1 MSVGKTPNFAGFLT
15 LRVTRLNASC
25 YPLFVVYYTLPLR
38 FGDLTAMPKNSAIRS
53 VLIIGSGPIVIGQAC
68 EFDYAG
74 SQAAR
79 SIRDEGIEV
88 ALINSNPATIMTD
101 PINAD
106 HVYLLPLEK
115 KSIIQ
120 ILEKHRDMGRP
131 IDAVLPT
138 MGGQTALNLAIDCEK
153 AGIWSTYDVKIIGVD
168 IKAIETTEDR
178 EKFRLLML
186 ELGAGVCKGRIARS
200 FLEGKEIAQE
210 IGFPLVI
217 RPSYTLGGTGGGFV
231 NTPEEFDKALT
242 HGLHAS
248 PVHEVL
254 VEQSVM
260 GWKEYELELLRDNL
274 GNFIIICS
282 IENFDPMGV
291 HTGDSITVA
300 PAMTLPDT
308 LYQEMRDLSIRV
320 MSGIGQFA
328 GGCNIQFSVN
338 PETDDIIVI
347 EVNPR
352 VSRSSALASKATG
365 YPIAKIAAKMAVGYN
380 LDELMN
386 PITGTTSAFFEP
398 AIDYV
403 IVKVPRWN
411 FDKFPGADRSL
422 GLQMK
427 SVGEAMGIGR
437 NFQEALQKACQ
448 SLEIRRNGLGA
459 DGRELTNQEA
469 LKDSLAHPS
478 WDRLFHI
485 YDAFKAGMS
494 FSTIQKLTRIDPWF
508 LHQIEELIELE
519 REISQYDLD
528 DLPPELL
535 RMAKQKGYADRQL
548 AHILQVRESKIYNYR
563 QDHNI
568 RRVFK
573 CVDTCAAE
581 FEAKTPYY
589 YSTFNNQ
596 LPITQDRPEPV
607 SDLPGNESVRSDR
620 KKIVVLGS
628 GPNRIGQGI
637 EFDYSCVHGVLA
649 AKEAGYETIM
659 INCNPET
666 VSTDPDIADK
676 LYFEPVFWEH
686 VHAIIQHEKP
696 EGVIV
701 QLGGQTALKMAEK
714 LTRYGIKIIGTS
726 WEALDLAEDRGLFS
740 GLLRD
745 LAIPYPKFG
754 TVREAEAAIDLSREL
769 GFPLLVRPSYVLG
782 GQSMKIVINEQELET
797 HVMKIMQ
804 DIPDNNIL
812 LDHFL
817 ENAIEAE
824 ADAICDG
831 EDVYIIG
838 IMEHIEPAGIHSGDS
853 YALLPPFDLSE
864 AVIQQIEEYTKKIAV
879 ALRTV
884 GLINIQFAIKDET
897 VYVIEANPRASRTV
911 PFICK
916 AYQEPYV
923 NYATKVMLGDK
934 KVTDFDFKPTKKGFA
949 IKIPVFS
956 FNKFPNV
963 NKELGPE
970 MKSTGEGIYFIDDL
984 RDDFF
989 QKIYSERNLYLSR

>member
-1 MSVGKTPNFAGFLT
+1 V
-15 LRVTRLNASC
+15 
-25 YPLFVVYYTLPLR
+25 
-38 FGDLTAMPKNSAIRS
+38 PKNLNIKS

-74 SQAAR
+74 TQAAR
-79 SIRDEGIEV
+79 SIREEGIEV
-88 ALINSNPATIMTD
+88 SLINSNPATIMTD
-101 PINAD
+101 PISAD
-106 HVYLLPLEK
+106 FVYLKPLEK
-115 KSIIQ
+115 KSIVE
-120 ILEKHRDMGRP
+120 ILEKHQAEGRP
-131 IDAVLPT
+131 INAILPT

-153 AGIWSTYDVKIIGVD
+153 AGIWKKYGVQIIGVD

-178 EKFRLLML
+178 EKFRLKML
-186 ELGAGVCKGRIARS
+186 ELGAGVCKGRTAKS

-231 NTPEEFDKALT
+231 NTPEEFDKALQ
-242 HGLHAS
+242 HGLIAS

-254 VEQSVM
+254 IEQSVM
-260 GWKEYELELLRDNL
+260 GWKEYELELLRDGN
-274 GNFIIICS
+274 GNFIIVCS
-282 IENFDPMGV
+282 IENFDPMGL
-291 HTGDSITVA
+291 HTGDSVTVA

-308 LYQEMRDLSIRV
+308 LYQKMRDLAINV
-320 MSGIGQFA
+320 MNAIGKFA

-338 PETDDIIVI
+338 PDTDEIIVI

-365 YPIAKIAAKMAVGYN
+365 YPIAKISAKMAIGYN
-380 LDELMN
+380 LDELIN

-398 AIDYV
+398 SIDYV

-448 SLEIRRNGLGA
+448 SLEIGRNGLGA
-459 DGRELTNQEA
+459 DGKELTDVEA
-469 LKDSLAHPS
+469 IKHSLKNPS
-478 WDRLFHI
+478 WNRLFHI
-485 YDAFKAGMS
+485 YDAFKVGLS
-494 FSTIQKLTRIDPWF
+494 FRTIQNLTKIDAWF
-508 LHQIEELIELE
+508 LHQIEEMLELE
-519 REISQYDLD
+519 KQIQEYDLEN
-528 DLPPELL
+528 LPANLL
-535 RMAKQKGYADRQL
+535 LSAKQKGYADRQI
-548 AHILQVRESKIYNYR
+548 AHLLGVKESKIYQRR
-563 QDHNI
+563 QDLNI
-568 RRVFK
+568 KRVFK

-589 YSTFNNQ
+589 YSTFSVSQ
-596 LPITQDRPEPV
+596 SEPE
-607 SDLPGNESVRSDR
+607 NESIVSNR

-666 VSTDPDIADK
+666 VSTDPDISDK

-686 VHAIIQHEKP
+686 VHAIIMHEKP

-701 QLGGQTALKMAEK
+701 QLGGQTALKIAEK
-714 LTRYGIKIIGTS
+714 LHKYGIKIIGSSFDT
-726 WEALDLAEDRGLFS
+726 LDLAEDRGRFS
-740 GLLRD
+740 ELLKELD
-745 LAIPYPKFG
+745 IPYPKFD
-754 TVREAEAAIDLSREL
+754 TIRSADAAAELGRAL

-782 GQSMKIVINEQELET
+782 GQSMKIVINEQELEQ
-797 HVMKIMQ
+797 HVVKILN
-804 DIPDNNIL
+804 DIPGNNIL

-831 EDVYIIG
+831 EDAYIIG

-853 YALLPPFDLSE
+853 HAALPPFDLTADE
-864 AVIQQIEEYTKKIAV
+864 IRQIEEITLKIAK
-879 ALRTV
+879 AMQIK
-884 GLINIQFAIKDET
+884 GLINIQFAVKNGI

-923 NYATKVMLGDK
+923 NYATKFMLGDK
-934 KVTDFDFKPTKKGFA
+934 KVKDIDFKPVKKGWA

-970 MKSTGEGIYFIDDL
+970 MKSTGEAIYFIDDL
-984 RDDFF
+984 NDDFF